1 MRAVILAA
9 GQGTRLR
16 PLTDDRPKCM
26 VELGG
31 VPLLHRQLA
40 ALLQAGVTDVSVVVG
55 YMADRVS
62 APGITLVANH
72 RYASTNMVSSLFC
85 AEAILRSGDDVL
97 ISYGDIV
104 CEPRLIAGVA
114 ASPAALAVAVDV
126 GWRAY
131 WELRFAD
138 PLDDAETLRL
148 RDDGTIAEIG
158 QKPGSIDEIEA
169 QYLGLLKVSPQ
180 GARDLLSAYGRLR
193 ELDAGAVDRMYM
205 TDFLQHLIAEGYP
218 VQAVPVRHGW
228 LEIDNLSDVEL
239 YEGGAVDAI
248 YDDSFLGRI
257 ARQPSI
263 RRGDGSSAG

>member
-1 MRAVILAA
+1 VKALILAA

-40 ALLQAGVTDVSVVVG
+40 ALSHAGVTDVSVVVG
-55 YMADRVS
+55 YLADRVAAS
-62 APGITLVANH
+62 GITLVAND
-72 RYASTNMVSSLFC
+72 RYATTNMVSSLFC
-85 AEAILRSGDDVL
+85 ADAVLRSGDDVL

-104 CEPRLIAGVA
+104 CEPRLIAAVA
-114 ASPAALAVAVDV
+114 RSPAALAVAVDV

-131 WELRFAD
+131 WALRFD
-138 PLDDAETLRL
+138 NPLDDAETLRL

-158 QKPGSIDEIEA
+158 QTPESIDEIEA

-180 GARDLLSAYGRLR
+180 GARDLLSAYGRLC

-205 TDFLQHLIAEGYP
+205 TDFLQHLIDGGYL

-228 LEIDNLSDVEL
+228 LEVDSLFDVEL
-239 YEGGAVDAI
+239 YERGAVAAM
-248 YDDSFLGRI
+248 YDDSFLLRAGQ
-257 ARQPSI
+257 QPST
-263 RRGDGSSAG
+263 RPADV